1 MNPHDNDPRRH
12 DRESGET
19 ASKEDLLAALGEN
32 GLQRVVELNT
42 EDNPNRAEQTY
53 PTLIKEIE
61 ETKRKMFREQGVDVD
76 DDEKDDD
83 PFAPEEPRPILE
95 QWMTG
100 EPEVGA
106 CESFLLKTLKEV
118 DERRRE
124 KGGRRGYGTLY
135 GEDTELINDES
146 VADKLVENIDI
157 IENKQYVIDQLRGFG
172 YDVQIIGHMAK
183 LNEAG
188 IEIDDIEEYCRQ
200 LLSPEL
206 YYKEIAYAMAA
217 SMNALRE
224 RGVDMDDVVR
234 TIVKKGDVR
243 CLKDCLGDFFFEN
256 WGQLDPVEAQK
267 SVKRRLEML
276 FQNAETKEYKED
288 VAYYV
293 TEDINAAWGMVHY
306 GVPLEELQ
314 DIFQRYDVDTE
325 SLTSVYQ
332 EVEAHMKAQKE
343 EDQ

>member
-234 TIVKKGDVR
+234 TIVKKG
-243 CLKDCLGDFFFEN
+243 
-256 WGQLDPVEAQK
+256 
-267 SVKRRLEML
+267 
-276 FQNAETKEYKED
+276 ET
-288 VAYYV
+288 
-293 TEDINAAWGMVHY
+293 T
-306 GVPLEELQ
+306 
-314 DIFQRYDVDTE
+314 
-325 SLTSVYQ
+325 
-332 EVEAHMKAQKE
+332 
-343 EDQ
+343 